1 MITSTELR
9 QLSQMLL
16 GASLLKEQTATLKRI
31 LCNTSSLLPVEMVG
45 VYSDMLRYTHFLGF
59 RHATARREYILQELT
74 ETELQA
80 YLDLVESANAY
91 LKVMDYHH
99 SRTPYDKYENHE

>member
-16 GASLLKEQTATLKRI
+16 GASSLREQIATLKRI
-31 LCNTSSLLPVEMVG
+31 LCNTSSLLPAEMAG
-45 VYSDMLRYTHFLGF
+45 VYSDMLRFTQYLGS
-59 RHATARREYILQELT
+59 HYECPRRTYILHELT

-91 LKVMDYHH
+91 LEALDSHQ
-99 SRTPYDKYENHE
+99 SRIPYDKYENHE